1 MHNDRREFIKT
12 GVAAALAMTLP
23 GLWPAATQAATS
35 TGERGTP
42 IRIIV
47 PRDYTPPSDSGY
59 AYRLG
64 RAVLDFVQD
73 HYGRGKLPIW
83 GRPLAEVDLEKRV
96 VNIVH
101 WVLEGV
107 REHRKVHPVDPAWVM
122 AQIMAESFFH
132 EFAVSPALAVGVCQ
146 FVAPTA
152 RSYDMKV
159 AGEDPGHHALP
170 YARTE
175 GAGMLGVYYELR
187 QKRLELNRENRRFLN
202 NREQLKQALEALVKG
217 RSVPEAAQ
225 HLAYLAEA
233 EKVQQDMDRA
243 RQGYRD
249 YLRANFAG
257 RSIFNPADVG
267 FLVGFDERVTYKKP
281 VTAMVHMLAGGL
293 RARNGNILAAA
304 AGYNA
309 GLSSTIAPGL
319 YKPFGRI
326 PSYEETVTY
335 ISRVVVNHHA
345 ITRRL

>member
-1 MHNDRREFIKT
+1 MDNERRQLMKT
-12 GVAAALAMTLP
+12 GVAAALATALP
-23 GLWPAATQAATS
+23 GLWPAAAQAATS

-47 PRDYTPPSDSGY
+47 PGDYTPPVDSSY

-64 RAVLDFVQD
+64 RSVLDFVQD

-83 GRPLAEVDLEKRV
+83 GRPLAEVDLEKRI
-96 VNIVH
+96 VNIVY
-101 WVLEGV
+101 WVLQGV
-107 REHRKVHPVDPAWVM
+107 REHLRVHPVDPAWVM
-122 AQIMAESFFH
+122 AQIMAESFFN

-152 RSYDMKV
+152 RSYDMQV
-159 AGEDPGHHALP
+159 AADDPAHHGPP
-170 YARTE
+170 YARSQD
-175 GAGMLGVYYELR
+175 AGMLEAYYELR
-187 QKRLELNRENRRFLN
+187 QKRRELNRENRRFLN
-202 NREQLKQALEALVKG
+202 NREQLKQALEALVEG

-233 EKVQQDMDRA
+233 EKVQQQTDRA
-243 RQGYRD
+243 REGYRD

-257 RSIFNPADVG
+257 RSIFNPGDVR

-281 VTAMVHMLAGGL
+281 VMAMVHMLARGL

-319 YKPFGRI
+319 YEPFGRI

>member
-1 MHNDRREFIKT
+1 MHNDRREFIKA
-12 GVAAALAMTLP
+12 GVAAALTAALP
-23 GLWPAATQAATS
+23 GFWPAEAGAET
-35 TGERGTP
+35 TGDRGTP

-47 PRDYTPPSDSGY
+47 PRDYIPPVDGSY

-64 RAVLDFVQD
+64 RSVLDFVQD
-73 HYGRGKLPIW
+73 HYGQGNLPLW
-83 GRPLAEVDLEKRV
+83 GRPLVQVDLEKRV
-96 VNIVH
+96 VNIVY
-101 WVLEGV
+101 WVLKGV
-107 REHRKVHPVDPAWVM
+107 REHQEVHPVDPAWVM
-122 AQIMAESFFH
+122 AQIMAESFFN

-152 RSYDMKV
+152 RSYDMQV
-159 AGEDPGHHALP
+159 AGDVPGHHGP
-170 YARTE
+170 PHARAE
-175 GAGMLGVYYELR
+175 GAGMLEAYYRLR
-187 QKRLELNRENRRFLN
+187 QKRRELIRENRRFLN
-202 NREQLKQALEALVKG
+202 NREQLRQALEALVKG

-225 HLAYLAEA
+225 HLAYLAQA

-243 RQGYRD
+243 RQDYRD

-257 RSIFNPADVG
+257 RSIFNPADVR

-281 VTAMVHMLAGGL
+281 VTAMVHMLAQGL
-293 RARNGNILAAA
+293 RVRNGNILAAA

-319 YKPFGRI
+319 YQPFGRI